1 MTDREPHVYL
11 PLTEPISPVPL
22 KSKSKFCKPSST
34 KPVIDQ
40 HHQTYPLISEPLNAA
55 NSPKPLDLNLKTC
68 STPKPADPPSSSLS
82 SSSAVS
88 SLSSLDVSIHA
99 DPTDASKTTQED
111 QYEVDEITCPTYNP
125 TPVQEIRLKG
135 LMLSQ
140 QKRIFLNVGGTK
152 FETSVPNL
160 QADPSS
166 LLSHMVMPSSPM
178 ETLLWDNIYSNFVDR
193 DPKLFSF
200 ILSYL
205 RNGADLPMTQLPRDL
220 QLAPEITSDGSRFL

>member
-1 MTDREPHVYL
+1 MQENRSRSNKRIIQASSSVSPIPTPLKFPRPSPSENTTAMTDREPHVYL

-55 NSPKPLDLNLKTC
+55 NSPKPLDLTLKTC

-99 DPTDASKTTQED
+99 DPLMPPKPRRKTSMRWMRL
-111 QYEVDEITCPTYNP
+111 
-125 TPVQEIRLKG
+125 PVLHTIQHRSRK
-135 LMLSQ
+135 
-140 QKRIFLNVGGTK
+140 
-152 FETSVPNL
+152 SV
-160 QADPSS
+160 
-166 LLSHMVMPSSPM
+166 
-178 ETLLWDNIYSNFVDR
+178 
-193 DPKLFSF
+193 
-200 ILSYL
+200 
-205 RNGADLPMTQLPRDL
+205 
-220 QLAPEITSDGSRFL
+220 

>member
-1 MTDREPHVYL
+1 MQENRSRSNKRITQASSSVSPIPTPLKFPRPSPSENTTAMTDREPHVYL

-55 NSPKPLDLNLKTC
+55 NSPKPLDLTLKTC

-88 SLSSLDVSIHA
+88 SLSSLHVSIHA

-166 LLSHMVMPSSPM
+166 LLSHMVMPSSP
-178 ETLLWDNIYSNFVDR
+178 I
-193 DPKLFSF
+193 
-200 ILSYL
+200 
-205 RNGADLPMTQLPRDL
+205 
-220 QLAPEITSDGSRFL
+220 